1 MWKPRPAVWIAV
13 ALLAGDVAA
22 GADRS
27 VTLKGYLEYRKGDV
41 VVVDGQRVV
50 AGETTRFQGTGRA
63 RSLQR
68 TPMGYEMRVKGT
80 RRSDGTIL
88 ASTIEATPNRTG
100 SAEQELLSSTDQVEA
115 IYVQAGKVFDKGPD
129 GKERVIGELH
139 DKGPE
144 VDRARRIV
152 DRILPSYV
160 PRDKVSVYVVDNK
173 EWNAMAMPNYSVYV
187 FSQLMAD
194 LDDNELAI
202 VLGHEIAHATHEH
215 SRRQARKGMIGG
227 LAGAAAGLGAEV
239 IDNPLARQA
248 AQATAALG
256 VMTFSNVHSRADED
270 QADRVGLRYVY
281 EAGYDYRKAPLLWRR
296 FAEKYGDQGAVE
308 NFFFGDHSTSERRA
322 AALDHEIRHNYD
334 PKKDPPGRPPD

>member
-1 MWKPRPAVWIAV
+1 MTRQRPAAWIAV
-13 ALLAGDVAA
+13 TVLAGGLAA
-22 GADRS
+22 ASDRAVS
-27 VTLKGYLEYRKGDV
+27 LNGYLEYRKGDI

-50 AGETTRFQGTGRA
+50 AGEKTKFEGTGRA

-68 TPMGYEMRVKGT
+68 TPMGYEMRIKGT
-80 RRSDGTIL
+80 RRADGTIL
-88 ASTIEATPNRTG
+88 ASLIEASPNRSG

-115 IYVQAGKVFDKGPD
+115 AYVQAGKVYDKGQD
-129 GKERVIGELH
+129 GKEHVIGALK

-152 DRILPSYV
+152 DRILPAYV
-160 PRDKVSVYVVDNK
+160 PRDKVSVYVVENK
-173 EWNAMAMPNYSVYV
+173 EWNAMAMPNYSIYV

-194 LDDNELAI
+194 MDDDELAI

-227 LAGAAAGLGAEV
+227 LAGAAAGLGATV
-239 IDNPLARQA
+239 IDNPIARQA

-256 VMTFSNVHSRADED
+256 VMTFSNVHSRSDED

-296 FAEKYGDQGAVE
+296 FAEKYGDQSTVE

-322 AALDHEIRHNYD
+322 AALDEEIRHNYD
-334 PKKDPPGRPPD
+334 PKKDPPGRAPG